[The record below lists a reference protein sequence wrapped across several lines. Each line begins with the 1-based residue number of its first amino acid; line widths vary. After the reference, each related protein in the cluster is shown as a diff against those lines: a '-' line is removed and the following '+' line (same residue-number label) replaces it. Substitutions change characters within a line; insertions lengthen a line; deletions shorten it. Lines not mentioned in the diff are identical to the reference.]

1 VTFDVPARGGP
12 VKMTLAWTDYPSS
25 TSAAT
30 NLVNDLDLIVTA
42 PDGTTYTGNAFA
54 GGWSVPGGAPDRLNN
69 VENVYVFAAA
79 AGTWTIT
86 VSGYNVPQ
94 GPQSFALVVDANV
107 PGGTVLPEVRVTV
120 EDGDA
125 TEAGVTG
132 GVRRVTRTG
141 DTGSALEVAYTV
153 SGAAVAGS
161 DYVPLSG

>member
-94 GPQSFALVVDANV
+94 GPQSFALVIDAPNQAT
-107 PGGTVLPEVRVTV
+107 GLPLVRVTT
-120 EDGDA
+120 DDNTA
-125 TEAGVTG
+125 TEAGPTG
-132 GVRRVTRTG
+132 GVLRFTRSG
-141 DTGSALEVAYTV
+141 D
-153 SGAAVAGS
+153 
-161 DYVPLSG
+161 